1 MANQRKNNNKMNM
14 NMSRPSMLWLY
25 GLIGAFIIGYYV
37 FGDVNDTPVPSDW
50 ATVERMVEK
59 GEVEK
64 IQVVNRDQAQVFL
77 KKEAVEQYRRDTVD
91 KRFRR
96 LPETGV
102 QLLFTIGSVDSF
114 REDLKAAEQQ
124 SGQVV
129 PVVYENKAN
138 DWTNVLINLLPW
150 VLIIGVWIF
159 VMRSMSRGAG
169 GGAGGGIMNVGKAKA
184 QVFDKDNSKRVTFKD
199 VAGLEEAKVEIME
212 IVDFLKKSD
221 KYKELGAKIPK
232 GALLVGPPGTGKTLL
247 AKAVAGEANVP
258 FLSISG
264 SDFVEMFV
272 GVGASRVRDLFEQA
286 KQKAPCIV
294 FIDEIDAIGRA
305 RGKNAGFSGNDE
317 RENTLNQLLTEMDGF
332 QTNTGVI
339 VLAATNRADILDKA
353 LMRAGRFDRQI
364 EVGLPDVK
372 EREEIFNVHLR
383 PLKLDPQLDRSF
395 LARQT
400 PGFSGADI
408 ANVCNEAALI
418 AARHNKKFISKED
431 FLAAIDAQEEAQFGD
446 ESFTD
451 QETEQAGY
459 RVLAVTACPNGIA
472 HTYMAAEALTK
483 AGTKLELP
491 VKVET
496 NGSDGAKNILTRE
509 EIAACDGIIVAAE
522 KKIETARFDGKPVLF
537 TRVDDG
543 IHKPE
548 ELIHKITSG
557 EVPEFHAKGGAQ
569 AAEDASASDS
579 FGRSLYKNLM
589 NGVSHML
596 PFVVGGGIMIA
607 LAFLLDDYAID
618 PSNFGMNTPVAAFF
632 KTVGSAA
639 FGYMLPILAGF
650 IAMSIA
656 DRPGL
661 AVGFA
666 GGVLAMNGTNFA
678 ALAHG
683 ETTGISGGFLAALLA
698 GFVAGYVV
706 EFLKKITEKLPAS
719 LNGIRPMLIYPLGGI
734 LIVGAVMCGINPVM
748 GMINTAMTDWLNA
761 LGGTSKVLLGAIVA
775 GMMSVDMGGPCNKA
789 AYVFGTAALASGNYE
804 VMAAVMVGGMVP
816 PIAIALSTTFCPKKW
831 TPDERRNG
839 IVNYVMGLCF
849 VTEGAI
855 PYAAADPLRVL
866 PSCVIGAALAGAL
879 SMTFGCALR
888 APHGGIFVFPVVDHA
903 LMYVVALAA
912 GSIVGAVILSLLKK
926 TRTE

>member
-1 MANQRKNNNKMNM
+1 MRITSLFSVKAIALDASASTQDEIISQLVELQATHNNITDKEAYKKALYAREEEGSTYVDNGITVPHAK
-14 NMSRPSMLWLY
+14 SDVVTRPSLAALRLSQPVQYNPDDDGKTDLLFAIAAPQNGSLHVDML
-25 GLIGAFIIGYYV
+25 A
-37 FGDVNDTPVPSDW
+37 
-50 ATVERMVEK
+50 RMMQMLMNE
-59 GEVEK
+59 E
-64 IQVVNRDQAQVFL
+64 F
-77 KKEAVEQYRRDTVD
+77 VD
-91 KRFRR
+91 KLRAAKT
-96 LPETGV
+96 PE
-102 QLLFTIGSVDSF
+102 
-114 REDLKAAEQQ
+114 E
-124 SGQVV
+124 
-129 PVVYENKAN
+129 
-138 DWTNVLINLLPW
+138 
-150 VLIIGVWIF
+150 
-159 VMRSMSRGAG
+159 
-169 GGAGGGIMNVGKAKA
+169 
-184 QVFDKDNSKRVTFKD
+184 
-199 VAGLEEAKVEIME
+199 
-212 IVDFLKKSD
+212 
-221 KYKELGAKIPK
+221 
-232 GALLVGPPGTGKTLL
+232 
-247 AKAVAGEANVP
+247 
-258 FLSISG
+258 
-264 SDFVEMFV
+264 
-272 GVGASRVRDLFEQA
+272 
-286 KQKAPCIV
+286 
-294 FIDEIDAIGRA
+294 
-305 RGKNAGFSGNDE
+305 
-317 RENTLNQLLTEMDGF
+317 
-332 QTNTGVI
+332 
-339 VLAATNRADILDKA
+339 
-353 LMRAGRFDRQI
+353 
-364 EVGLPDVK
+364 
-372 EREEIFNVHLR
+372 
-383 PLKLDPQLDRSF
+383 
-395 LARQT
+395 
-400 PGFSGADI
+400 
-408 ANVCNEAALI
+408 
-418 AARHNKKFISKED
+418 
-431 FLAAIDAQEEAQFGD
+431 FLAAIDAQEEEQFGS

-451 QETEQAGY
+451 QAIPQDGY

-483 AGTKLELP
+483 AGAKLELP

-496 NGSDGAKNILTRE
+496 NGSDGAKNVLTKE
-509 EIAACDGIIVAAE
+509 EIAACDGIIVAAD
-522 KKIETARFDGKPVLF
+522 KTVETARFDGKPVLF

-548 ELIHKITSG
+548 ELIQKITRG
-557 EVPEFHAKGGAQ
+557 EVPVFHSSEKPSEGSG
-569 AAEDASASDS
+569 SGASDS
-579 FGRSLYKNLM
+579 VGHTIYKHLM

-607 LAFLLDDYAID
+607 LAFLLDDYTID
-618 PSNFGMNTPVAAFF
+618 PSNFGMNTPIAAFF

-678 ALAHG
+678 DLASG
-683 ETTGISGGFLAALLA
+683 NTTGISGGFLAALLA

-748 GMINTAMTDWLNA
+748 GMINTAMTNWLNA
-761 LGGTSKVLLGAIVA
+761 MGGTSKVLLGAIVA
-775 GMMSVDMGGPCNKA
+775 GMMSIDMGGPCNKA

-816 PIAIALSTTFCPKKW
+816 PIAIALSTTFFPKKW

-866 PSCVIGAALAGAL
+866 PSCVIGAALSGAL

-912 GSIVGAVILSLLKK
+912 GSIVGAIILSLLKK
-926 TRTE
+926 EPAEV

>member
-1 MANQRKNNNKMNM
+1 MKISSLLKPEAIA
-14 NMSRPSMLWLY
+14 
-25 GLIGAFIIGYYV
+25 IGAAASSKDDAISKLVDLMTTQGNV
-37 FGDVNDTPVPSDW
+37 AD
-50 ATVERMVEK
+50 
-59 GEVEK
+59 
-64 IQVVNRDQAQVFL
+64 RDAY
-77 KKEAVEQYRRDTVD
+77 EAAVHA
-91 KRFRR
+91 
-96 LPETGV
+96 
-102 QLLFTIGSVDSF
+102 
-114 REDLKAAEQQ
+114 REDEGTTALGE
-124 SGQVV
+124 
-129 PVVYENKAN
+129 
-138 DWTNVLINLLPW
+138 
-150 VLIIGVWIF
+150 
-159 VMRSMSRGAG
+159 
-169 GGAGGGIMNVGKAKA
+169 GIAIPHAKTSA
-184 QVFDKDNSKRVTFKD
+184 VT
-199 VAGLEEAKVEIME
+199 A
-212 IVDFLKKSD
+212 
-221 KYKELGAKIPK
+221 
-232 GALLVGPPGTGKTLL
+232 PG
-247 AKAVAGEANVP
+247 
-258 FLSISG
+258 
-264 SDFVEMFV
+264 
-272 GVGASRVRDLFEQA
+272 
-286 KQKAPCIV
+286 
-294 FIDEIDAIGRA
+294 
-305 RGKNAGFSGNDE
+305 
-317 RENTLNQLLTEMDGF
+317 
-332 QTNTGVI
+332 
-339 VLAATNRADILDKA
+339 LAAMTLPAGVDYDA
-353 LMRAGRFDRQI
+353 PDGQPTTLMF
-364 EVGLPDVK
+364 
-372 EREEIFNVHLR
+372 
-383 PLKLDPQLDRSF
+383 
-395 LARQT
+395 
-400 PGFSGADI
+400 
-408 ANVCNEAALI
+408 LI
-418 AARHNKKFISKED
+418 AAPDTKADVHLEVLSRLSTLLMDPEFCASLRDAKDPAE
-431 FLAAIDAQEEAQFGD
+431 FLAAIDAAEAAKLAADD
-446 ESFTD
+446 EKAAAAAERD
-451 QETEQAGY
+451 AAGY
-459 RVLAVTACPNGIA
+459 DIVAITACPTGIA

-509 EIAACDGIIVAAE
+509 EIAACDGIIVAAD
-522 KKIETARFDGKPVLF
+522 KNVETARFDGKPVLF

-548 ELIHKITSG
+548 ELILKIVRG
-557 EVPEFHAKGGAQ
+557 EVPIYHSKDK
-569 AAEDASASDS
+569 AAGDAPGASDS
-579 FGRSLYKNLM
+579 AAHTVYKHLM

-607 LAFLLDDYAID
+607 LAFLLDDYTID
-618 PSNFGMNTPVAAFF
+618 PSNFGMNTPIAAFF

-639 FGYMLPILAGF
+639 FSYMLPILAGF

-678 ALAHG
+678 GLASG

-748 GMINTAMTDWLNA
+748 GMINTAMADWLNA

-816 PIAIALSTTFCPKKW
+816 PLAIALSTTFCPKKW

-855 PYAAADPLRVL
+855 PYAAADPLRIL
-866 PSCVIGAALAGAL
+866 PSCVAGAALAGAL